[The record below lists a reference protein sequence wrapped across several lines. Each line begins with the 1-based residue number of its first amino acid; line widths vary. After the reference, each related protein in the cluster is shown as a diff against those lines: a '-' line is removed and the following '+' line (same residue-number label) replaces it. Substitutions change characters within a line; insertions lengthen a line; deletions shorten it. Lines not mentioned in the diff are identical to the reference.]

1 VGPRQQPECGDSRIR
16 EDHRLLKAID
26 DDALGRR
33 LDMHAALVTVRQE
46 DIADGPAGLAV
57 FERLDADLD
66 TTKEGTSRPGDPE
79 QEDDER
85 GADRDIDAVFDGRE
99 DTDNDGRKEDDG
111 LERCRPESQSQRR
124 AWVDS

>member
-1 VGPRQQPECGDSRIR
+1 
-16 EDHRLLKAID
+16 
-26 DDALGRR
+26 
-33 LDMHAALVTVRQE
+33 MHAALVTVRQE

-99 DTDNDGRKEDDG
+99 DTDDDGRKEDDG